1 MVAVVGALRAVSPE
15 PTFAEWLPRKLTA
28 HFKIAD
34 RNHARWALIVGDDE
48 LAKGELVLRDLVAR
62 DGPASA
68 AGPRRGGSR
77 AHPCRSHGVMDQD
90 EAARVRALGEIAAEF
105 DLDAIRVRTGDTEI
119 EIVRRDPAVHAPAP
133 VTYAMPAPGAVPA
146 GPGRPVPRRPR
157 PRRPPAANVRKV
169 TAPVVGVFYR
179 SPNPDA
185 EPFVEIGSRVQAG
198 DALCI
203 LEAMKLMNEITTRP
217 RGRRVAHPRGERR
230 ARVARSGAVLDRT
243 VIEGRRAFAE
253 LLADRKGQLDK
264 PHYAAQVA
272 AIVAA
277 LADTFRN
284 GNKVLWFGNGGS
296 AADAQHLAAEFSGR
310 FLRER
315 GGLPSEALT
324 VNTSAVTAISNDFGY
339 ENLFARMVEAL
350 AKPGDAVVGIT
361 TSGTSK
367 NVVKGLEVAKKIG
380 ATTIAFTGN
389 GGGTVAD
396 VADLILLGPDGY
408 SAIVQ
413 EVHITMGHIICDL
426 VEQELLFA

>member
-1 MVAVVGALRAVSPE
+1 
-15 PTFAEWLPRKLTA
+15 
-28 HFKIAD
+28 
-34 RNHARWALIVGDDE
+34 
-48 LAKGELVLRDLVAR
+48 
-62 DGPASA
+62 
-68 AGPRRGGSR
+68 
-77 AHPCRSHGVMDQD
+77 
-90 EAARVRALGEIAAEF
+90 
-105 DLDAIRVRTGDTEI
+105 
-119 EIVRRDPAVHAPAP
+119 
-133 VTYAMPAPGAVPA
+133 
-146 GPGRPVPRRPR
+146 
-157 PRRPPAANVRKV
+157 
-169 TAPVVGVFYR
+169 
-179 SPNPDA
+179 
-185 EPFVEIGSRVQAG
+185 
-198 DALCI
+198 
-203 LEAMKLMNEITTRP
+203 
-217 RGRRVAHPRGERR
+217 
-230 ARVARSGAVLDRT
+230 LDRT

-264 PHYAAQVA
+264 PHYAEQVA

-277 LADTFRN
+277 LALAFRS

-426 VEQELLFA
+426 VEQELLFT